1 MSILEKEEGAVG
13 TEAQIVV
20 FRLAQ
25 EEYGVDIQQVREII
39 KVADIT
45 KVPKAPEFIEGVI
58 NLRGQ
63 ITPVMDLRK
72 RLELPET
79 GREDETRIIITEL
92 DKNVVGMVVD
102 SVTEVYRLPEKNID
116 PTPTISS
123 EVGAEFIKGVGK
135 LEDRLLILLD
145 LNKILSKKEEKELEK
160 I

>member
-1 MSILEKEEGAVG
+1 MQEMDESLGKEI
-13 TEAQIVV
+13 QLVV

-39 KVADIT
+39 KVIDIT
-45 KVPKAPEFIEGVI
+45 RVPKAPEFIEGVI

-72 RLELPET
+72 RLDLPELER
-79 GREDETRIIITEL
+79 GEETRIIIIEL
-92 DKNVVGMVVD
+92 GKNVVGMIVD
-102 SVTEVYRLPEKNID
+102 AVTEVHRLPEKNID

-123 EVGAEFIKGVGK
+123 EVGAEFINGVGK
-135 LEDRLLILLD
+135 LGDRLLILLD
-145 LNKILSKKEEKELEK
+145 LKKVLSKKEEKQLEK